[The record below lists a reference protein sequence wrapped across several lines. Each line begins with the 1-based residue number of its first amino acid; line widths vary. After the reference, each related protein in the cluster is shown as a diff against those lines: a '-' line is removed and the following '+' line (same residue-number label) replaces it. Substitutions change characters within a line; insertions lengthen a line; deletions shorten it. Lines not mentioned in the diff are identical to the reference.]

1 MNKIV
6 IVGGDST
13 LISKI
18 KDILDLDIEIID
30 IEELKK
36 EDNKMNLLSI
46 CDYRKILDF
55 YVEKNIYEPTKISKK
70 NIKSESHKV
79 KTKTKDY
86 KRRIT
91 YDKGRY

>member
-1 MNKIV
+1 
-6 IVGGDST
+6 
-13 LISKI
+13 
-18 KDILDLDIEIID
+18 
-30 IEELKK
+30 
-36 EDNKMNLLSI
+36 MNLLSI
-46 CDYRKILDF
+46 CDYRRILDF
-55 YVEKNIYEPTKISKK
+55 YVEKKIYEPTKISKK